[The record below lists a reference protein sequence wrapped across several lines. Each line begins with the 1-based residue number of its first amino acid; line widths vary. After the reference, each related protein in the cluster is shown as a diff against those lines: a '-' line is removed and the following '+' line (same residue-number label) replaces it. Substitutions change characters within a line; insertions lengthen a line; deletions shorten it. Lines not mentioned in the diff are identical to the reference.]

1 MHASLVLPVC
11 HVCVCLWV
19 ISSQIASKNHV
30 ICFKKHT
37 ASTKVP
43 SFYKFRSIIS
53 LSKITHSLW
62 RNHTLSQRKMAS
74 KRAGWGGVGQN
85 SKKMCACVCVCVCV
99 CVRVCACVRVRVSV
113 CVAPPNIDRVFIKLW
128 GLWTV
133 QVELFLGKHLRI
145 FFISFRVN

>member
-53 LSKITHSLW
+53 LTKITHSLW

-85 SKKMCACVCVCVCV
+85 SKKMCVCVCVCV
-99 CVRVCACVRVRVSV
+99 CVRARACVCV
-113 CVAPPNIDRVFIKLW
+113 CLCVCCSPPPPQYRQ
-128 GLWTV
+128 GLHKIVGIMNCAGRIIFGET
-133 QVELFLGKHLRI
+133 LKNFLH
-145 FFISFRVN
+145 